1 LRQRLTDAP
10 TALASALQLGLRTS
24 VSKDIGRLV
33 VLTGLPG
40 SGKTTLATQLAA
52 VIAGVSHVP

>member
-1 LRQRLTDAP
+1 
-10 TALASALQLGLRTS
+10 